1 MITVEFH
8 GYSNADEYI
17 DNTRVDVED
26 IFLQYYP
33 DSECE
38 TMIFKEDEE
47 FKFVFKGEWSSVE
60 DIDEDVIRDIWQ
72 SYELYCHIKINDEF
86 NKSYYYD
93 EDDVFVYR

>member
-8 GYSNADEYI
+8 GYSDVDEYI

-60 DIDEDVIRDIWQ
+60 DIDEDVIRDCLLYTSPSPRDKRQ
-72 SYELYCHIKINDEF
+72 SRMP
-86 NKSYYYD
+86 SSA
-93 EDDVFVYR
+93 